1 MNYWETLIEALVD
14 NIKDNDTRK
23 TIYTRMLES
32 IIDISIV
39 EVSEAMGEDDAFDV
53 PAQEWLDENTDN
65 EEAYGKDEFGMEYDD
80 E

>member
-39 EVSEAMGEDDAFDV
+39 EVSEAMGEDDAFDAT
-53 PAQEWLDENTDN
+53 AQEWLDENTDD

>member
-14 NIKDNDTRK
+14 NVKDTDTR
-23 TIYTRMLES
+23 TSIYARMLES
-32 IIDISIV
+32 IVDISIV
-39 EVSEAMGEDDAFDV
+39 EVSEAMGEDDAFDAS
-53 PAQEWLDENTDN
+53 AQEWLDENTDD

>member
-39 EVSEAMGEDDAFDV
+39 EVSEAMGEDDAFDA

>member
-1 MNYWETLIEALVD
+1 MNYWEILIEALVD
-14 NIKDNDTRK
+14 NVKDSDTR
-23 TIYTRMLES
+23 TNIYARMLES

-53 PAQEWLDENTDN
+53 PAQEWLDENTADD
-65 EEAYGKDEFGMEYDD
+65 EEILDEFGMEYDD

>member
-23 TIYTRMLES
+23 TIYARMLES

-53 PAQEWLDENTDN
+53 PAQEWLDENTADD
-65 EEAYGKDEFGMEYDD
+65 EEILDEFGMEYDD